1 MGVFLLRLT
10 KKLGILLY
18 SNVSTTNNPITTICK
33 VAIIKALK
41 KPNVVTQEKIVTSK
55 VHREVQ
61 KNVFMVSESLEY
73 DLTGIVET
81 PKIRLMQYQ
90 TKSFENGLA
99 HIFF

>member
-1 MGVFLLRLT
+1 MLILT

-18 SNVSTTNNPITTICK
+18 SNVLTPNNPITTICK
-33 VAIIKALK
+33 IAILKALK
-41 KPNVVTQEKIVTSK
+41 KPNVVTQEVIVTSK
-55 VHREVQ
+55 VHSEVP
-61 KNVFMVSESLEY
+61 KKVFMVFKYLEY